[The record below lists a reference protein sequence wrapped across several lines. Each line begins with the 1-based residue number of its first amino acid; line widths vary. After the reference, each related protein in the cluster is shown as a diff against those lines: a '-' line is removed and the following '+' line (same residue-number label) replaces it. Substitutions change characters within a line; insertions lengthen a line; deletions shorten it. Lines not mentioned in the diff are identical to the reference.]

1 MSFARTATVTFRGAA
16 AQPVDVQVQIAAG
29 LPNFTIVGLANKA
42 ISESRERV
50 RAALSTI
57 GVGLPPKRVLVNLAP
72 ADVLK
77 DGSHFDLPIAAA
89 ILAALGHV
97 PPETLAGCCVM
108 GGLSLDGQIV
118 AVPGILPAA
127 LAAAEAERTLIC
139 PAAQGAEAAW
149 AGAPSVWPVASLGA
163 LVAQLRGIESVPPPE
178 PPPPEA
184 PAPLPDFADITG
196 QHAARRAAEIA
207 AAGGHNILFVGPPGS
222 GKSMVAERLPG
233 LLPPLSAR
241 EALEVA
247 VIRSLSG
254 LFADGRIPSRRP
266 YRAPHHSASMA
277 ALVGGGARV
286 RPGEISLA
294 HHGVLFLDEL
304 PEFPRNA
311 IEGLRQP
318 METGEVAISRASE
331 HVTFPAAFQLVAA
344 MNPCRC
350 GLLGVAGKECGRA
363 PGCGAEYR
371 QKLSGPLLDR
381 IDMVIEMTPVPSRD
395 MVRGER
401 GEPTATIAARV
412 AAAHAF
418 GQRRGPARNAAL
430 PAETLRAM
438 ATEAALT
445 TVERAGERFGLSSR
459 ALLKVL
465 RVARS
470 IADLA
475 GRDAIDRAEVAEAL
489 SYRARPG

>member
-1 MSFARTATVTFRGAA
+1 MSFARTSTVTFRGAA

-57 GVGLPPKRVLVNLAP
+57 GVALPPKRVLVNLAP

-89 ILAALGHV
+89 ILAALGLV
-97 PPETLAGCCVM
+97 PPERLAECTIM

-118 AVPGILPAA
+118 AVPGILPGA
-127 LAAAEAERTLIC
+127 LAAAEAGRTLIC
-139 PAAQGAEAAW
+139 PASQGAEAAW
-149 AGAPSVWPVASLGA
+149 AGAPAVWPVAALGA
-163 LVAQLRGIESVPPPE
+163 LVAQLRGTEAVPPPE

-222 GKSMVAERLPG
+222 GKSMIAERLPG

-266 YRAPHHSASMA
+266 FRAPHHSASLA

-318 METGEVAISRASE
+318 LETGEVAISRASE

-350 GLLGVAGKECGRA
+350 GLLGVAGRECGRA
-363 PGCGAEYR
+363 PDCGAEYR

-381 IDMVIEMTPVPSRD
+381 IDMVVEMTPVPSRD

-401 GEPTATIAARV
+401 GEPTAAMAARV

-418 GQRRGPARNAAL
+418 GQRRGLGRNAAL
-430 PAETLRAM
+430 PAEALRAM
-438 ATEAALT
+438 ATDAALAT
-445 TVERAGERFGLSSR
+445 LERAGERFGLSSR

-489 SYRARPG
+489 SYRARLG

>member
-1 MSFARTATVTFRGAA
+1 MSFARTSTVTFRGAA

-29 LPNFTIVGLANKA
+29 LPSFTIVGLANKA

-57 GVGLPPKRVLVNLAP
+57 GVALPPKRVLVNLAP

-89 ILAALGHV
+89 ILAALGLV
-97 PPETLAGCCVM
+97 PPERLAECTIM

-118 AVPGILPAA
+118 AVPGILPGA
-127 LAAAEAERTLIC
+127 LAAAEAGRTLIC
-139 PAAQGAEAAW
+139 PASQGAEAAW
-149 AGAPSVWPVASLGA
+149 AGAPAVWPVATLGA
-163 LVAQLRGIESVPPPE
+163 LVAQLRGTEAVPPPE

-222 GKSMVAERLPG
+222 GKSMIAERLPG

-266 YRAPHHSASMA
+266 FRAPHHSASLA

-318 METGEVAISRASE
+318 LETGEVAISRASE

-363 PGCGAEYR
+363 PDCGAEYR

-381 IDMVIEMTPVPSRD
+381 IDMVVEMTPVPSRD

-401 GEPTATIAARV
+401 GEPTAAMAARV

-418 GQRRGPARNAAL
+418 GQRRGLGRNAAL
-430 PAETLRAM
+430 PAEALRAM
-438 ATEAALT
+438 ATDAALAT
-445 TVERAGERFGLSSR
+445 LERAGERFGLSSR

-489 SYRARPG
+489 SYRARLG